1 MPTQS
6 SIGISP
12 NSGDVILMVGTV
24 KGAFIFHSDAR
35 RSEFHISGPYFKGQ
49 EVFSVAYLPDPKFP
63 RMLAGCK
70 SQHWG
75 STVNW
80 SDDFGASWHEP
91 AEGNVKFPAS
101 SGLSLNAIWALEPA
115 PLVGPEVVFAGLDPA
130 ALYRSDD
137 RGETF
142 YPNDSLLNHPERPFW
157 MPGFGG
163 LCLHTVMPDPLDPK
177 RVMVGISSAGIYRTD
192 DGGETWTRRN
202 QGVVMDESG
211 PPNAPHFRPQCA
223 HKMRYDAKNPRRI
236 YLQNHPGIYRS
247 DDGGDSWID
256 IQPGLPSV
264 FGFPMVAHTSRADT
278 AYVIPLTAENYRVP
292 IEGAANVWRTRDAG
306 GSWEPLGKGLP
317 QRDAYFSVL
326 RDAFNADSLI
336 PAGLYFGTRGGQLF
350 ASSDEGEN
358 WRSLADWLPAILCVK
373 AQVVA

>member
-1 MPTQS
+1 METVER
-6 SIGISP
+6 ITP
-12 NSGDVILMVGTV
+12 NSGDLILTVGTV
-24 KGAFIFHSDAR
+24 KGAFIFHSDRSR
-35 RSEFHISGPYFKGQ
+35 RKFQIAGPYFKGL
-49 EVFSVAYLPDPKFP
+49 EVFSTAFLPDKKSL
-63 RMLAGCK
+63 RMLTGVK

-91 AEGNVKFPAS
+91 AEGNVKFPAA

-115 PLVGPEVVFAGLDPA
+115 PLVGPEVVFAGADPA

-142 YPNDSLLNHPERPFW
+142 QPNEALLNHHERPFW

-163 LCLHTVMPDPLDPK
+163 LCLHTVMPDPRDPS
-177 RVMVGISSAGIYRTD
+177 RMVIGISSAGIYRTD
-192 DGGETWTRRN
+192 DAGKSWTRRN
-202 QGVVMDESG
+202 NGIRMDDAG

-256 IQPGLPSV
+256 IARGLPSV
-264 FGFPMVAHTSRADT
+264 FGFPMVAHPHRADT
-278 AYVIPLTAENYRVP
+278 AYVIPLTADNFRVP
-292 IEGAANVWRTRDAG
+292 IEGAAKVWRTRDAG
-306 GSWEPLGKGLP
+306 ETWMPLGNGLP
-317 QRDAYFSVL
+317 QQDAYFSVL
-326 RDAFNADSLI
+326 RDAFFADSLD
-336 PAGLYFGTRGGQLF
+336 PTGLYFGTRNGQLF
-350 ASSDEGEN
+350 ASCDEGES
-358 WRSLADWLPAILCVK
+358 WRSIAEWLPAVLCVK
-373 AQVVA
+373 ATVIA